1 MKEPMAT
8 TPLLGWPEVN
18 EEWIRARSYKHE
30 RDPEPDREDRAGVV
44 PDTAG
49 AAGDRAEGNDI
60 SVLRSD
66 YVTPRYDAGSGRVA
80 GPSLRDQY
88 HEYKLLYQEAVRRGR
103 EEYERSFL
111 RIPAPQPPA
120 GGGRSLGGGIKKVR
134 GSDAVSGKPKAQST
148 GGSAI
153 PSLKYIRD
161 SIGYAKKDIG
171 HGAGL
176 TEERVRLINS
186 YAGMVMEEINAIDPD
201 EE

>member
-1 MKEPMAT
+1 MSAILNQIEKIEQ
-8 TPLLGWPEVN
+8 VSYQ
-18 EEWIRARSYKHE
+18 IRRE
-30 RDPEPDREDRAGVV
+30 RREIERRAM
-44 PDTAG
+44 
-49 AAGDRAEGNDI
+49 I
-60 SVLRSD
+60 S
-66 YVTPRYDAGSGRVA
+66 RYYDLIM
-80 GPSLRDQY
+80 SLRDMT
-88 HEYKLLYQEAVRRGR
+88 QEAEEWLARHFAISTTSTSFSTRKQSGEEGR
-103 EEYERSFL
+103 STNDRFSES
-111 RIPAPQPPA
+111 PPPNPQQ

>member
-1 MKEPMAT
+1 MKEPMP
-8 TPLLGWPEVN
+8 TPALGWPEVN
-18 EEWIRARSYKHE
+18 EEWILERAYRRE
-30 RDPEPDREDRAGVV
+30 RDPKPDREDRAGVV

-60 SVLRSD
+60 SVLRFD
-66 YVTPRYDAGSGRVA
+66 YVAPRYDATGGGVA
-80 GPSLRDQY
+80 GRSLRDQY
-88 HEYKLLYQEAVRRGR
+88 IEYERLYKEAVRRGR
-103 EEYERSFL
+103 EEYERSFP
-111 RIPAPQPPA
+111 RISAPQPPA
-120 GGGRSLGGGIKKVR
+120 RGGRSLDGGAKKVR
-134 GSDAVSGKPKAQST
+134 GSDAVSGGPKAQST

-161 SIGYAKKDIG
+161 SVGYAKKDIG

-186 YAGMVMEEINAIDPD
+186 YAAMVMEEINAIDPD